1 MKKKKNKILAFIC
14 TLAVAFC
21 GVLGLNLINNVDN
34 VSADAAETE
43 ITDLTGTRWYF
54 NQTLDFSAFN
64 GDFYVAFDLDFALV
78 SDGTSFMTFGV
89 EGGDD
94 PYLRYVYL
102 SGSSISAFRS
112 GSWYGSKYEN
122 LYKFFLAMCS
132 GV

>member
-94 PYLRYVYL
+94 PNLRYVYL